1 MNDSLDTGLCAT
13 EGRSWESRVPSSGE
27 SKREQQFYSYY
38 GPFRRMSKYGPV
50 FCDVRDPVARKQHKP
65 VSCPDKTLTALCQL
79 GALRMNAKRCLIFFF
94 DINHAYIMAESTR
107 SLSLEHDNVHEP
119 GDQIWCE
126 SPVGA
131 VQRKLPSVTRIIF
144 EMAFRLATLEYV
156 LDADYFCSGS
166 FCSPSRRRLL
176 RSHRQPPRFPSP

>member
-1 MNDSLDTGLCAT
+1 MDVSLDTGFCAT

-50 FCDVRDPVARKQHKP
+50 FCNLRDPLARKQHQP

-79 GALRMNAKRCLIFFF
+79 GALRMKAKRCLIIFF

-107 SLSLEHDNVHEP
+107 SLSLEHDSVHEP
-119 GDQIWCE
+119 GDQLWSK
-126 SPVGA
+126 SPVGS
-131 VQRKLPSVTRIIF
+131 VQWTLSIVASII
-144 EMAFRLATLEYV
+144 LEI
-156 LDADYFCSGS
+156 LM
-166 FCSPSRRRLL
+166 PSRYILITC
-176 RSHRQPPRFPSP
+176 F

>member
-1 MNDSLDTGLCAT
+1 MGDSLDTGFCTT
-13 EGRSWESRVPSSGE
+13 EGRSWESRVPSPGE
-27 SKREQQFYSYY
+27 SKRERQFYSYY
-38 GPFRRMSKYGPV
+38 GPFRQMSKYGPV

-79 GALRMNAKRCLIFFF
+79 GALRMKAKRCLIFFF

-131 VQRKLPSVTRIIF
+131 VQRILPSVARII
-144 EMAFRLATLEYV
+144 L
-156 LDADYFCSGS
+156 
-166 FCSPSRRRLL
+166 
-176 RSHRQPPRFPSP
+176 